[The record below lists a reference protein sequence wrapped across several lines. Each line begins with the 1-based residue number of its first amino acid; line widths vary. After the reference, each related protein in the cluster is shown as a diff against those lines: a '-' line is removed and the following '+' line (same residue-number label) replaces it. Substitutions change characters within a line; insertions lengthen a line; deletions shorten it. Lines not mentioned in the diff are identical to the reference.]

1 MSQPSLRITIEEASE
16 DSKEEEAVEI
26 VVEPALIS
34 KKESV
39 AEVLIPESV
48 AVDSPK
54 IEESAVKQPIEAK
67 RNDEPVI

>member
-1 MSQPSLRITIEEASE
+1 MTQPSIRIIIEEVSE
-16 DSKEEEAVEI
+16 NSKEEEAVEI
-26 VVEPALIS
+26 IVEPAVIS

-54 IEESAVKQPIEAK
+54 IEESAVK
-67 RNDEPVI
+67 